1 MYTLFQ
7 THQTEI
13 RGVTYVT
20 ASYFKDGE
28 TIFDRI
34 GHLVLHDY
42 QASKQGAV
50 TSESSLDSSIDFERD

>member
-42 QASKQGAV
+42 QASKLDV
-50 TSESSLDSSIDFERD
+50 DMSKSSSDVPIDFGRD